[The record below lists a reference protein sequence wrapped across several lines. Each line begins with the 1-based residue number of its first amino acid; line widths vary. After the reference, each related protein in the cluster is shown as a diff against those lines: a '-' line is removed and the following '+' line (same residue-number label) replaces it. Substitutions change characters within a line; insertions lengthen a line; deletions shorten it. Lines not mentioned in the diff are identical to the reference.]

1 MLENGIGLSAS
12 EISILG
18 EPIEFYEQLISNI
31 ENAKNNIILSS
42 LYIGNG
48 DKETRLYNAIE
59 DFLSRGGKA
68 LIILD
73 FNRGQRGKISS
84 KTILQSIQSKYPE
97 SLTLKVSFSGVF
109 FGNQQK
115 IQFFKSELM
124 DQSKIASKIPQLK
137 ETVSTQHTKI
147 YICDEKL
154 IFSGA
159 NLESAYFTNRQG
171 TMSKIVLHVGTIL
184 NDSSYTSSRR
194 F

>member
-1 MLENGIGLSAS
+1 MCHRLQSLVEALDFRMLENGIGLSAS

-48 DKETRLYNAIE
+48 DKEARLYNAIE
-59 DFLSRGGKA
+59 DFLSRGGEA

-97 SLTLKVSFSGVF
+97 SLTLKVSFCHGYF
-109 FGNQQK
+109 F
-115 IQFFKSELM
+115 SAT
-124 DQSKIASKIPQLK
+124 SKK
-137 ETVSTQHTKI
+137 
-147 YICDEKL
+147 
-154 IFSGA
+154 FS
-159 NLESAYFTNRQG
+159 
-171 TMSKIVLHVGTIL
+171 
-184 NDSSYTSSRR
+184 SSNPN
-194 F
+194 

>member
-1 MLENGIGLSAS
+1 MFIDQICKKQKKTTVFFRMLENGIGLSAS

-48 DKETRLYNAIE
+48 DKEARLYNAIE

-84 KTILQSIQSKYPE
+84 KTILQSIQTKYPS
-97 SLTLKVSFSGVF
+97 SLTLKVSIFYLRLFKKTVGKNTFS
-109 FGNQQK
+109 
-115 IQFFKSELM
+115 
-124 DQSKIASKIPQLK
+124 
-137 ETVSTQHTKI
+137 
-147 YICDEKL
+147 
-154 IFSGA
+154 
-159 NLESAYFTNRQG
+159 
-171 TMSKIVLHVGTIL
+171 
-184 NDSSYTSSRR
+184 SSNPN
-194 F
+194 

>member
-48 DKETRLYNAIE
+48 DKEARLYNAIE

-97 SLTLKVSFSGVF
+97 SLTLKVSFIKVQRVSKTF
-109 FGNQQK
+109 QIAFAH
-115 IQFFKSELM
+115 KS
-124 DQSKIASKIPQLK
+124 
-137 ETVSTQHTKI
+137 
-147 YICDEKL
+147 L
-154 IFSGA
+154 IFDDRKPFLIG
-159 NLESAYFTNRQG
+159 EFQ
-171 TMSKIVLHVGTIL
+171 
-184 NDSSYTSSRR
+184 
-194 F
+194 